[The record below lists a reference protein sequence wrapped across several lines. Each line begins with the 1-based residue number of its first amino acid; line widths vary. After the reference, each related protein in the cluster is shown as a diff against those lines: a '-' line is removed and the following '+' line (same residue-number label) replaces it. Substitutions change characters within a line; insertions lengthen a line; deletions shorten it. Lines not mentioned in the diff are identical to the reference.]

1 MQRDVV
7 LDFVLCESLM
17 DASTAGTDTSFLS
30 REVSLFPLWVCPLS
44 LSAILYLS
52 MFLQTMTPSKGGFP
66 FAVGLGATK
75 APDKLV
81 SA

>member
-30 REVSLFPLWVCPLS
+30 REVSLFPLWEW
-44 LSAILYLS
+44 A
-52 MFLQTMTPSKGGFP
+52 
-66 FAVGLGATK
+66 GA
-75 APDKLV
+75 AG
-81 SA
+81 